1 MPEWGIR
8 EMEYFAEAR
17 ELPQLEQHGA
27 TSSCSTKSENTC
39 GSDNQSQFYVMV
51 RSNSLIKSGAFVR
64 GIDLKINTKLITDNV
79 YISIPIYVTSA
90 WAYYQPDLTV
100 K

>member
-8 EMEYFAEAR
+8 EMEYFAEAG
-17 ELPQLEQHGA
+17 ELPQLEQHEA
-27 TSSCSTKSENTC
+27 TSTRSTKNENTSD
-39 GSDNQSQFYVMV
+39 SDNQSQFYVTV
-51 RSNSLIKSGAFVR
+51 RFNSLIKSGAFVR
-64 GIDLKINTKLITDNV
+64 GVDVKISARLITDNV
-79 YISIPIYVTSA
+79 YISIPIYVTSS

>member
-1 MPEWGIR
+1 
-8 EMEYFAEAR
+8 MEYFAEAG
-17 ELPQLEQHGA
+17 ELPRLKQCGA
-27 TSSCSTKSENTC
+27 TSARSTKKENTSD
-39 GSDNQSQFYVMV
+39 SDNQSQFYVMV

-64 GIDLKINTKLITDNV
+64 GIDVKINTRLITDNV

-90 WAYYQPDLTV
+90 WSYYQPDLTV

>member
-1 MPEWGIR
+1 
-8 EMEYFAEAR
+8 MEYFEEAG

-27 TSSCSTKSENTC
+27 TSTRSTKNESTSD
-39 GSDNQSQFYVMV
+39 SDNQSPFYVTV